1 MPEGRSKL
9 HERDAQTKRYGQNRC
24 RWKGCDPSERQCAE
38 NCRYH
43 RVRHHEAAYQFVTS
57 PNWPEWAVERSPSTV
72 TVPVEPA
79 YWPMMTCPPA
89 VAVPAVVDAG
99 VVPEAGQLLRGP
111 ICGDFPVAGFG
122 VPVEV
127 VGSGWGAK
135 SDAARRAAVPNA
147 RPLLTRSISEIR
159 LSRKWKRGLYPVRTF
174 GG

>member
-72 TVPVEPA
+72 TVPVELA
-79 YWPMMTCPPA
+79 YDDLSARRGCSRRCRCRRRPRGRA
-89 VAVPAVVDAG
+89 VA
-99 VVPEAGQLLRGP
+99 
-111 ICGDFPVAGFG
+111 
-122 VPVEV
+122 
-127 VGSGWGAK
+127 
-135 SDAARRAAVPNA
+135 A
-147 RPLLTRSISEIR
+147 RPNLRRLPSCRFRRSSRGCRQR
-159 LSRKWKRGLYPVRTF
+159 LGGEKRCG
-174 GG
+174 